1 MSGAVL
7 CAFWCEE
14 SGVWRLP
21 FAWLAKS
28 RTQGIIRE
36 WFAMTSSMA
45 VDKKEKEYMQI
56 LNSLLKS
63 HQIAVHG
70 VGLGIFCGSSS
81 YGILGFPSHLLMLC
95 QADLMSLDP
104 VSSQSIAETARRGA
118 SLWSTGTTKH
128 QKSIK
133 IAWWLTWYYERYS
146 QGKIWQDIF
155 KRVGTVGTAI
165 RIARSLRCRGGRMC
179 KSRKRLDR

>member
-63 HQIAVHG
+63 HQITVHG

-81 YGILGFPSHLLMLC
+81 YGILGVPSHLLYNALSGWLDEFGSSFKSEHRWNSSTRC
-95 QADLMSLDP
+95 LALVNWDNQTSKIDKNSLMIDMILREIFP
-104 VSSQSIAETARRGA
+104 R
-118 SLWSTGTTKH
+118 
-128 QKSIK
+128 
-133 IAWWLTWYYERYS
+133 
-146 QGKIWQDIF
+146 QDMTRCF
-155 KRVGTVGTAI
+155 QRVGTAI